1 MLPIWIF
8 QKGLKLLI
16 YAAVILALVLI
27 GMAIYNEDSVDDHH
41 EFINE
46 KLSQGVSGLS
56 HMASLIFNRV
66 NMTTVN

>member
-27 GMAIYNEDSVDDHH
+27 GMAIYNEDVDDHH
-41 EFINE
+41 EFINN
-46 KLSQGVSGLS
+46 KLSEVVSGLS
-56 HMASLIFNRV
+56 HMAYLIFN
-66 NMTTVN
+66 